1 MFKYL
6 LIALSVVFVSSCN
19 ENLDEEYLVETNDEL
34 FPKDYFSLKYFD
46 QNYFEEDSVLITF
59 DDQKRPISKTVK
71 TFFVSTD
78 LVKYIGDSIYEISRN
93 NEIIEK
99 GTYRKKTHY
108 KDILIYKKESTKGNT
123 FTKYDYIELEK
134 DLVLKTKSIYSV
146 SNKDSLIEEHQYNW
160 ERNGK
165 YPHLTNL
172 KNIEILYA
180 KDGAIDTISK
190 SKTVLEFSNYDTYN
204 NPFIRLGI
212 FDDINYR
219 NLSFNNY
226 RTLTIK
232 EYDEMGEL
240 SFENL
245 YNIFFKYK
253 NGKVDLTK

>member
-19 ENLDEEYLVETNDEL
+19 EDLDEEYLVETNDEL
-34 FPKDYFSLKYFD
+34 FPKGYFSLKYFD
-46 QNYFEEDSVLITF
+46 QNSSEEDSVLITF
-59 DDQKRPISKTVK
+59 DEQKRPISKTVK
-71 TFFVSTD
+71 TPSLSTD
-78 LVKYIGDSIYEISRN
+78 SVKYIGDSIYEISRN

-99 GTYRKKTHY
+99 GTYLKKSHY
-108 KDILIYKKESTKGNT
+108 KDILIYKKESTKGKF

-146 SNKDSLIEEHQYNW
+146 SNKDSLIEKHQYNW

-232 EYDEMGEL
+232 VYDEMGEL
-240 SFENL
+240 SFPIPF
-245 YNIFFKYK
+245 YTIFKYK